1 MTKKDATLTK
11 LFLRSKN
18 YKLVAFAFALAFFA
32 SFYSSAM
39 ASSVK
44 SYGVNSFNKLP
55 LDIKIRGIVKDS
67 TGAPLPG
74 AGIRVKGLSTSAA
87 TDVNG
92 AFTIT
97 VPDQNSILIVT
108 YVGYDTQEIQ
118 VGSRTTI
125 EVVLKETVG
134 SDLKEVA
141 IVGFGT
147 QKKESLVGAQSSV
160 SVDDLKQPVSSM
172 SQLLAGRIPGVVNV
186 SRNGEPG
193 ATTSDIFIRGL
204 TSLNP
209 NDRGPL
215 VIIDGVP
222 NRNLNDISVYD
233 VENFTVLKDAAAT
246 AVYGIRG
253 ANGVILINT
262 KQGKIGT
269 PRISVEYFEGVS
281 RFTKRPQLID
291 GVDYMNL
298 ANEAKYSDYIRGG
311 AAGAFTPAYTIE
323 AVQKTADGSDPIL
336 YPNVDWFD
344 AIYNDFGRNRSATA
358 NLSGGVSNAKYYVS
372 LGYYGEDGLFKTEDA
387 VTAATKQNFGRYNVS
402 ANLNWDI
409 TGTTKLDLGIKG
421 ILAQTNYPSSFT
433 AQEIFSQAFQI
444 NPTSFPILYPNG
456 SLPGI
461 SPQADQR
468 NPYGDITRN
477 GYRRGYSNQLYSN
490 LRLTQD
496 LKTITQ
502 GLSVTTMFSF
512 DVNNANTI
520 SRTKRE
526 SLYRIN
532 PIDPYITPNDPTS
545 GYKYALVLQGQD
557 FLNYVVAYGGDKK
570 MYFES
575 AVNYN
580 RAFGK
585 HAVTGL
591 MLYNQNDNITPFAG
605 NLTLSIPYRMH
616 GIASRATYAYDNKY
630 FFELNVGYNGS
641 ENFAPNRRYGFF
653 PAIGVGWLLS
663 NEKFFEKLKNTFQ
676 MVKFRYSDGIV
687 GSGGSGSGYAGSE
700 GDRFYYLTKVGGSAG
715 YTFGSN
721 ADITPGGSTSTG
733 GLGVTAYGVD
743 VTWAE
748 TRKQDLGFELKT
760 LNNNLSLIVDFFK
773 ERRENQFITRGV
785 VPNYIGLANT
795 PIGNL
800 GIVENK
806 GIDGTLQYDT
816 QLSSNWSLNLRANVT
831 FNKDK
836 VIENDQAPKAY
847 PWLEQ
852 RGLNILAS
860 TRFGYIA
867 EKLFE
872 SQAEIDASPTQFGKL
887 MPGDIKYKDLNG
899 DGKIDSFD
907 QTNIGRGDIP
917 STTYGAGFSLTF
929 KNFDFGMFFQGQHN
943 ADIFLGIPSFAN
955 SGGLGNM
962 LAVATDRWTPSNPR
976 QDAFYPRLSYGG
988 TNNNNY
994 QNSTWWLRDV
1004 SFLRLKNAD
1013 LGYTLKDGIK
1023 SIGVKRLRIYAMGY
1037 NVFTFSKFKLWD
1049 PELLTNNGT
1058 RYPLTSNYSLGVTA
1072 NF

>member
-1 MTKKDATLTK
+1 MMKKNTNLTGGRLRLKDCAFKAIAFTL
-11 LFLRSKN
+11 
-18 YKLVAFAFALAFFA
+18 ALSSGFYA
-32 SFYSSAM
+32 SANASAINIS
-39 ASSVK
+39 SSVLLNQTK
-44 SYGVNSFNKLP
+44 A
-55 LDIKIRGIVKDS
+55 DIVIRGIIKDE

-74 AGIRVKGLSTSAA
+74 AGVKVKGSSTSAA
-87 TDVNG
+87 ADVNG

-97 VPDQNSILIVT
+97 VPDQNTVLIVT
-108 YVGYDTQEIQ
+108 YVGYDTKEI
-118 VGSRTTI
+118 
-125 EVVLKETVG
+125 TVG
-134 SDLKEVA
+134 TQTSLDIRLRETAGANLQEVA

-160 SVDDLKQPVSSM
+160 NVADLKQPVSSM
-172 SQLLAGRIPGVVNV
+172 SQLLAGRIPGVINV

-193 ATTSDIFIRGL
+193 ATGSDIFIRGISSL
-204 TSLNP
+204 TAG
-209 NDRGPL
+209 DRGPL

-269 PRISVEYFEGVS
+269 PKINVEYYEGVS

-298 ANEAKYSDYIRGG
+298 ANEAKYSDYLRGG
-311 AAGAFTPAYTIE
+311 AAGAFTPAYSID
-323 AVQKTADGSDPIL
+323 AVQKTAAGTDPIL
-336 YPNVDWFD
+336 YPNVNWFD

-372 LGYYGEDGLFKTEDA
+372 LGYYGEDGLFKTDDA
-387 VTAATKQNFGRYNVS
+387 INSAVKQNYGRYNVS

-421 ILAQTNYPSSFT
+421 ILSQNNYPSSFS
-433 AQEIFSQAFQI
+433 AQDIFSQAFLI
-444 NPTSFPILYPNG
+444 NPTSFPVLYSNG

-468 NPYGDITRN
+468 NPYGDVTRN
-477 GYRRGYSNQLYSN
+477 GYRVGYSNQLYSN
-490 LRLTQD
+490 MRLTQD
-496 LKTITQ
+496 LKEVTP

-512 DVNNANTI
+512 DVNNSNSI
-520 SRTKRE
+520 NRTKRE
-526 SLYRIN
+526 TIYRIN
-532 PIDPYITPNDPTS
+532 PNDPYNVAGNAAS
-545 GYKYALVLQGQD
+545 GYKYGLVLQGQD
-557 FLNYVVAYGGDKK
+557 FLNYGIANGGDKK
-570 MYFES
+570 MYFEA

-580 RAFGK
+580 RTFGK
-585 HAVTGL
+585 HAVSGL
-591 MLYNQNDNITPFAG
+591 FLYNQNDNTNPFAG
-605 NLTLSIPYRMH
+605 NLTLSLPYRLQ

-630 FFELNVGYNGS
+630 FFEFNVGYNGS
-641 ENFAPNRRYGFF
+641 ENFAPDKRYGFF
-653 PAIGVGWLLS
+653 PAIGIGWLLS
-663 NEKFFEKLKNTFQ
+663 SEKFFEPLKNTFQ

-700 GDRFYYLTKVGGSAG
+700 GDRFYYLTKVGDAGG
-715 YTFGSN
+715 YTFGQN
-721 ADITPGGSTSTG
+721 GNLGNN

-773 ERRENQFITRGV
+773 ERRKDQFITRGT

-800 GIVENK
+800 GVVENK
-806 GIDGTLQYDT
+806 GIDGTLQYDA
-816 QLSSNWSLNLRANVT
+816 QLGKDLTLNLRANLT

-847 PWLEQ
+847 PWMEQ
-852 RGLNILAS
+852 RGLNVLAA
-860 TRFGYIA
+860 TRVGYIA
-867 EKLFE
+867 EKLFD
-872 SQAEIDASPTQFGKL
+872 SQAEINASPTQFGTL

-907 QTNIGRGDIP
+907 QTVIGRGDIP
-917 STTYGAGFSLTF
+917 STTYGFGFSLTY
-929 KNFDFGMFFQGQHN
+929 KSFDFGLFFQGQDN
-943 ADIFLGIPSFAN
+943 ADILINIPSFAN

-962 LAVATDRWTPSNPR
+962 LAVATDRWTPTNPR
-976 QDAFYPRLSYGG
+976 QDAVYPRLSYGG

-994 QNSTWWLRDV
+994 QSSTWWKRDI

-1013 LGYTLKDGIK
+1013 LGYTLKEGIK
-1023 SIGVKRLRIYAMGY
+1023 SIGVKRLRIYATGY
-1037 NVFTFSKFKLWD
+1037 NVFTISKFKLWD
-1049 PELLTNNGT
+1049 PELGTNNGT
-1058 RYPLTSNYSLGVTA
+1058 RYPLTSNYSLGLTA